1 MQTPGA
7 WSTSERII
15 SKPLRGFMKSVA
27 QKSSCQPWAIANRLF
42 LPVPRHLQTPPLD
55 EEASGYGLR
64 PCHCF
69 FSDGLASINA
79 RIASRTLC
87 TSSRKASTVGDDG
100 APPAANS
107 IATRW
112 APKLAANGKIEDG
125 QVLGPSDV
133 HCRRQLR
140 HRYPTRQGAGP
151 WIYGQAR

>member
-1 MQTPGA
+1 MANLNKCLIIGNISGA
-7 WSTSERII
+7 TEEIDETRVFLVSEGPPATAPNIPLHQ
-15 SKPLRGFMKSVA
+15 KPA
-27 QKSSCQPWAIANRLF
+27 
-42 LPVPRHLQTPPLD
+42 
-55 EEASGYGLR
+55 GYSLR
-64 PCHCF
+64 PFRCLL
-69 FSDGLASINA
+69 SKRLASINV
-79 RIASRTLC
+79 RIASSRLC

-125 QVLGPSDV
+125 QVLGPSDL

-151 WIYGQAR
+151 WICGQAR